1 MCSGLRVKPNIVAH
15 IKSAA
20 DARRWEQIAAARIGS
35 PGHRVIGK
43 AKKKKKKKLNQNPR
57 RRRGGTEKTFW
68 DRRTKP
74 KATPT
79 FRRL

>member
-35 PGHRVIGK
+35 PGHRKSEEEEEEEEV
-43 AKKKKKKKLNQNPR
+43 
-57 RRRGGTEKTFW
+57 
-68 DRRTKP
+68 KP
-74 KATPT
+74 KSTT
-79 FRRL
+79 ETRRHGENLLG

>member
-35 PGHRVIGK
+35 PGHRKSEEEEEEEEEEEV
-43 AKKKKKKKLNQNPR
+43 
-57 RRRGGTEKTFW
+57 
-68 DRRTKP
+68 KP
-74 KATPT
+74 KSTT
-79 FRRL
+79 ETRRHGENLLG